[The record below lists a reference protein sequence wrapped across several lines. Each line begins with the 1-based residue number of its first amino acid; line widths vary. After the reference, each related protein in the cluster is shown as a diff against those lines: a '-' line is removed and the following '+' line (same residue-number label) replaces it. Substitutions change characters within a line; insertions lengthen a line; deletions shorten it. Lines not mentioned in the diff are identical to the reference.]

1 MSILDMNNKSSVPQK
16 TGITY
21 LIATVAMV
29 ILEKIYRL
37 FGHGVTSPA
46 MTWMFLFPLAGGLL
60 IYLVN
65 RAKFDIEDAERLRS
79 FSNLYHSGIATLT
92 VGSFLKGVLE
102 IAGTDSV
109 YLLYFYIVGFGMV
122 LLGIVPLLSRASK
135 GHSEPN

>member
-1 MSILDMNNKSSVPQK
+1 MNKKSFAPRK
-16 TGITY
+16 TGIVY
-21 LIATVAMV
+21 LIATVTMV

-60 IYLVN
+60 IYLVS
-65 RAKFDIEDAERLRS
+65 RAKVDIEDVERFRS

-122 LLGIVPLLSRASK
+122 LLGILPLLSRVSK
-135 GHSEPN
+135 GLSEQN

>member
-1 MSILDMNNKSSVPQK
+1 M
-16 TGITY
+16 
-21 LIATVAMV
+21 TVVTV
-29 ILEKIYRL
+29 IIEKIYRL

-60 IYLVN
+60 IYFVS
-65 RAKFDIEDAERLRS
+65 RAEVDIEDAGRFRRS
-79 FSNLYHSGIATLT
+79 SNLYHSGIATLT

-122 LLGIVPLLSRASK
+122 LLGILPLLSRASK
-135 GHSEPN
+135 GLSESN

>member
-1 MSILDMNNKSSVPQK
+1 MNNKSSAPQK

-65 RAKFDIEDAERLRS
+65 RARLILKMQS
-79 FSNLYHSGIATLT
+79 DCAAFSNLYHSGIATLT

-122 LLGIVPLLSRASK
+122 LLGIVPLLSEASK

>member
-1 MSILDMNNKSSVPQK
+1 MNNKSSAPQK

-65 RAKFDIEDAERLRS
+65 RAKVDIEDAERLRS

-109 YLLYFYIVGFGMV
+109 HSLFLNTLNSGASG
-122 LLGIVPLLSRASK
+122 LGEL
-135 GHSEPN
+135 

>member
-1 MSILDMNNKSSVPQK
+1 MNKKSFAPRK
-16 TGITY
+16 TGIIY
-21 LIATVAMV
+21 LIATVTMV

-60 IYLVN
+60 IYLVS
-65 RAKFDIEDAERLRS
+65 RAKVDIEDVERFRS

-122 LLGIVPLLSRASK
+122 LLGILPLLSRVSK
-135 GHSEPN
+135 GLSEQN

>member
-1 MSILDMNNKSSVPQK
+1 MNNKAPAPQK
-16 TGITY
+16 RHH
-21 LIATVAMV
+21 LSHRDRCAV
-29 ILEKIYRL
+29 ILEKIYVL

-65 RAKFDIEDAERLRS
+65 RAKVDIEDAERLRS

-135 GHSEPN
+135 GIPGTKLSCRTG